1 MKCFECWNSLYFK
14 WVTEILPIRTRD
26 TLCLVGKLVPKSL
39 NLLFVSVQRW
49 FQKFSNS
56 TCYLLKQ
63 TLSMAS
69 FRLCLVTFN
78 GSTQYVITLSEPKP
92 VFYGKDEFK
101 STNVSQNERIT
112 PISLNSRV
120 TMFPPLT
127 GSGVDLSP
135 WIKRVH
141 WSLCEENNPILVKT
155 LYLIFFFGI
164 SLSHLTLKT

>member
-1 MKCFECWNSLYFK
+1 
-14 WVTEILPIRTRD
+14 
-26 TLCLVGKLVPKSL
+26 
-39 NLLFVSVQRW
+39 
-49 FQKFSNS
+49 
-56 TCYLLKQ
+56 
-63 TLSMAS
+63 MAS

-120 TMFPPLT
+120 TLFPLLT

-135 WIKRVH
+135 
-141 WSLCEENNPILVKT
+141 
-155 LYLIFFFGI
+155 
-164 SLSHLTLKT
+164 